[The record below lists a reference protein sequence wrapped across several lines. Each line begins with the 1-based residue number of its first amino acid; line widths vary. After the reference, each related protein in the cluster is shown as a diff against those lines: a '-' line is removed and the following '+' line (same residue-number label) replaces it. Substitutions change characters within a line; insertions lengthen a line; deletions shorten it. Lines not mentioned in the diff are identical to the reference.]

1 MRLVEGDKPTYGR
14 DGWSKY
20 PALRLGPASTRGTGR
35 IQTQLR
41 RAFIAYGDV
50 LSSSDAY
57 QWCKRRQSSQ
67 FGQWE
72 RWSIT
77 RVLLSMADRVGHG
90 RGRGRPWL
98 YRLHGTGYGQDSS
111 PLISGE
117 NS

>member
-1 MRLVEGDKPTYGR
+1 MSLMEQAKPTRGSN
-14 DGWSKY
+14 GWSKF

-67 FGQWE
+67 FGSGNAGASRE
-72 RWSIT
+72 YCCRWLIVWAT
-77 RVLLSMADRVGHG
+77 AGDADGPGCIAYMVQDMGRIVLH
-90 RGRGRPWL
+90 
-98 YRLHGTGYGQDSS
+98 
-111 PLISGE
+111 
-117 NS
+117 